1 MTQDARLKLAV
12 LCELEWEPSVT
23 DAPIG
28 VTADGGV
35 ITVDNDI
42 QIV

>member
-1 MTQDARLKLAV
+1 MTQDPRLKLAV
-12 LCELEWEPSVT
+12 LSELEWEPSVT
-23 DAPIG
+23 DAHIG

-35 ITVDNDI
+35 ITANNDI